1 LLAAA
6 LLGSGQAVPAQSSAP
21 AATQA
26 ERKRLVEVFNAGLK
40 AQAAKDWP
48 TALSCFR
55 QASAIDPKQHVVWA
69 HLGETA
75 TVLARQTQDNG
86 QRSQLLAEAL
96 AAYER
101 AVNLKPDEASYR
113 NNYAIALGE
122 SGDFPA
128 AKTQLDAAIQADPGG
143 AARYHY
149 NFGAVAA
156 NSGHMPEACSEF
168 RAALQADPN
177 YSAAQ
182 QQLFKLC
189 TNFPAAGSAPPSA
202 AELQRYRQGGAAN
215 LQQIMKLIKDKLG
228 SVGRVEYRS
237 HDSKNGDET
246 VTSWRDEVS
255 NVRASAANCRVDFHF
270 LQMRDGA
277 EVFNADVSVLL
288 ASLKRVEP
296 ITFANIEPPLFGV
309 DLVGAKSTVRFAFL
323 DKAVADKM
331 GSWLAYGANLCG
343 ANLDTH

>member
-75 TVLARQTQDNG
+75 TVLAGQTQDNG

-128 AKTQLDAAIQADPGG
+128 AKTQLDAAIQADP
-143 AARYHY
+143 
-149 NFGAVAA
+149 
-156 NSGHMPEACSEF
+156 
-168 RAALQADPN
+168 N

-189 TNFPAAGSAPPSA
+189 RNFPAAGSAPPSA
-202 AELQRYRQGGAAN
+202 AELQRYSQGGGQSAT
-215 LQQIMKLIKDKLG
+215 D
-228 SVGRVEYRS
+228 
-237 HDSKNGDET
+237 HET
-246 VTSWRDEVS
+246 
-255 NVRASAANCRVDFHF
+255 H
-270 LQMRDGA
+270 
-277 EVFNADVSVLL
+277 
-288 ASLKRVEP
+288 
-296 ITFANIEPPLFGV
+296 
-309 DLVGAKSTVRFAFL
+309 
-323 DKAVADKM
+323 
-331 GSWLAYGANLCG
+331 
-343 ANLDTH
+343 